1 MKQSSRAR
9 IINLTSGI
17 GSIGVKSFDFLP
29 LSNFSKRTTVRYLIL
44 DNTSGGNLSYR
55 TAKAA
60 LNQITMTVAMELKP
74 ENISCVAL
82 TPGWVKTK
90 MSGFT
95 GHVEPEEAVE
105 RMMKVID
112 SVDIEKT
119 GTFLHRDGHVVPW

>member
-1 MKQSSRAR
+1 MKQSTRAR

-17 GSIGVKSFDFLP
+17 GSIGGKWFDSLLLSSFL
-29 LSNFSKRTTVRYLIL
+29 KRTTVRYLVL

-60 LNQITMTVAMELKP
+60 LNQITMTVARELEP

-95 GHVEPEEAVE
+95 GHMEPEEAVE
-105 RMMKVID
+105 RMLKVID
-112 SVDIEKT
+112 SVDMGKT
-119 GTFLHRDGHVVPW
+119 GTFLHRDGHIVPW